1 MSRADLM
8 DEIEGIV
15 SAGTRVNLDYILDQT
30 LDDDSL
36 DELFDFLKDSEDEGV
51 DALIEEYGDAYSE
64 EEMRLA
70 RIKFLSVFAN

>member
-1 MSRADLM
+1 M
-8 DEIEGIV
+8 
-15 SAGTRVNLDYILDQT
+15 
-30 LDDDSL
+30 

-51 DALIEEYGDAYSE
+51 EALIQEYGDAYSE